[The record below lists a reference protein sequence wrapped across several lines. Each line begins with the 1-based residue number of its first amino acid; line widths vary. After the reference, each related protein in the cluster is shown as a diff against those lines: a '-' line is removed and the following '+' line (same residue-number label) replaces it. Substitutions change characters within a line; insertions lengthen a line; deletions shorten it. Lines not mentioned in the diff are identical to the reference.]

1 MAKASASK
9 DTSSEQER
17 LEEEERLAD
26 EQVLEDLLEDT
37 HGILKQAVD
46 RAGPK
51 RVARA
56 LDVSLSLVYKWTQ
69 PPRTKKN
76 PGASGARNPLDKL
89 VTIFHLSEDLE
100 VVQFLCKIARGY
112 YTANPMLQ
120 TRAGH
125 SFVTATVSALNDF
138 ADLMQ
143 MAEKS
148 LTDDGKIDEDEAKKL
163 RKNWDRLK
171 GRLEH
176 FIVSCEEGAYDLA
189 AEQEDNERGKRKKKR
204 GKGEEE

>member
-1 MAKASASK
+1 MAKSSASK
-9 DTSSEQER
+9 DTSSEQE
-17 LEEEERLAD
+17 LLDEEQQAD
-26 EQVLEDLLEDT
+26 EQVLEDLLDDT
-37 HGILKQAVD
+37 HRILKQAVD

-76 PGASGARNPLDKL
+76 PSASGARNPLDKL
-89 VTIFHLSEDLE
+89 VTIFHLSDDLE
-100 VVQFLCKIARGY
+100 MVQFLCRIARGY
-112 YTANPMLQ
+112 YTANPKLAGK
-120 TRAGH
+120 AGH
-125 SFVTATVSALNDF
+125 SFVTATVTALNDF

-143 MAEKS
+143 LAEKS
-148 LTDDGKIDEDEAKKL
+148 LTDDGRIDDNEAKKL

-176 FIVSCEEGAYDLA
+176 FIVGCEEGAYDL
-189 AEQEDNERGKRKKKR
+189 ETDDDDEKKKR
-204 GKGEEE
+204 SKSEEE

>member
-1 MAKASASK
+1 MAKSGASK
-9 DTSSEQER
+9 DTSSEQAR
-17 LEEEERLAD
+17 LEQEEQLAD

-37 HGILKQAVD
+37 HAILKQAVD

-89 VTIFHLSEDLE
+89 VTIFHLSEDIEL
-100 VVQFLCKIARGY
+100 VQFLCRIARGY
-112 YTANPMLQ
+112 YTSNPLLVGQ
-120 TRAGH
+120 AGH

-148 LTDDGKIDEDEAKKL
+148 LTDDGRIDEAEAKKL

-176 FIVSCEEGAYDLA
+176 FIVSCEEGAYDL
-189 AEQEDNERGKRKKKR
+189 NGKQAS
-204 GKGEEE
+204 GEEE

>member
-1 MAKASASK
+1 MAKSGASK
-9 DTSSEQER
+9 EVASEEAL
-17 LEEEERLAD
+17 LEAEQAAD

-37 HGILKQAVD
+37 HRILKQSVD

-89 VTIFHLSEDLE
+89 VTIYHLSEDLE
-100 VVQFLCKIARGY
+100 LIQFMCRIARGY
-112 YTANPMLQ
+112 YTTNPPLEGQ
-120 TRAGH
+120 AGH

-138 ADLMQ
+138 ADLMHL
-143 MAEKS
+143 AEKS
-148 LTDDGKIDEDEAKKL
+148 LTDDGVIDEGEAKKL

-176 FIVSCEEGAYDLA
+176 FIVACEEGAYDLNR
-189 AEQEDNERGKRKKKR
+189 DKP
-204 GKGEEE
+204 GEEE

>member
-1 MAKASASK
+1 MAKSGAGKAAAR
-9 DTSSEQER
+9 DAAADEELLAEEQA
-17 LEEEERLAD
+17 AD

-37 HGILKQAVD
+37 HRILKQAVD

-51 RVARA
+51 RVSRA

-89 VTIFHLSEDLE
+89 VTIFHLSEDIELI
-100 VVQFLCKIARGY
+100 QFLCRIARGY
-112 YTANPMLQ
+112 YTSNPHLEGK
-120 TRAGH
+120 TGS

-138 ADLMQ
+138 ADLMH

-148 LTDDGKIDEDEAKKL
+148 LTDDGRIDEDEAKKL
-163 RKNWDRLK
+163 RKHWDRLK

-176 FIVSCEEGAYDLA
+176 FIVACEEGAYDLSNNN
-189 AEQEDNERGKRKKKR
+189 DGDSD
-204 GKGEEE
+204 EE

>member
-1 MAKASASK
+1 MAKSSASK
-9 DTSSEQER
+9 AAASKESDEA
-17 LEEEERLAD
+17 LLAEELAAD

-37 HGILKQAVD
+37 HRILKQAVD

-51 RVARA
+51 RVSRA

-76 PGASGARNPLDKL
+76 PSASGARNPLDKL
-89 VTIFHLSEDLE
+89 VTIFHLSEDIELI
-100 VVQFLCKIARGY
+100 QFLCRIARGY
-112 YTANPMLQ
+112 YTSNPALEGKV
-120 TRAGH
+120 GH

-138 ADLMQ
+138 ADLMHL
-143 MAEKS
+143 AEKS
-148 LTDDGKIDEDEAKKL
+148 LTDDGEIDESEAKKL

-176 FIVSCEEGAYDLA
+176 FIVGCEEGAYDLNR
-189 AEQEDNERGKRKKKR
+189 DKPSD
-204 GKGEEE
+204 EE